1 VPQQL
6 LQTHILQALQHA
18 LLSYSKKSHCAENFA
33 FIIAVGLYKGKL
45 AAGDTAGADA
55 HRTAVCEKFISP
67 GELQVNLPFA
77 TVAATLKSAASSD
90 VHCFDAAAEEV
101 CKLLSTDIWPQFRRS
116 AEYAALTAAERSSAY
131 AVNTSTSSTG
141 GTTVHKQQKQ
151 QRKQQPQR
159 NEQQQQQVAA
169 VAPSEEKDDGNISS
183 ASSSSSSS
191 SSSGR
196 SRSSSCTRS
205 VTSSSSTGTVHSNT
219 SSAVQSPAKQ
229 G

>member
-1 VPQQL
+1 MISADSEALLLVPQQL
-6 LQTHILQALQHA
+6 LQTHVLQALQHA

-55 HRTAVCEKFISP
+55 HRTAVREKFISP
-67 GELQVNLPFA
+67 GELQINLPFA
-77 TVAATLKSAASSD
+77 TVAATLKRAASSD

-141 GTTVHKQQKQ
+141 GTAVHKQKQ
-151 QRKQQPQR
+151 QRKKQQQQP
-159 NEQQQQQVAA
+159 QQVAA
-169 VAPSEEKDDGNISS
+169 SEERDDGNISS
-183 ASSSSSSS
+183 ASSC
-191 SSSGR
+191 SSSGG

-219 SSAVQSPAKQ
+219 SSAVQSPARQ

>member
-1 VPQQL
+1 MPQ
-6 LQTHILQALQHA
+6 QALQHA

-77 TVAATLKSAASSD
+77 TVVATLKSAASND
-90 VHCFDAAAEEV
+90 VHCFDAAADEV
-101 CKLLSTDIWPQFRRS
+101 LALLSTDIWPQFRRS

-131 AVNTSTSSTG
+131 AVNSSSSSS
-141 GTTVHKQQKQ
+141 GTTVYKQQKQ
-151 QRKQQPQR
+151 QRKQQ
-159 NEQQQQQVAA
+159 QQQPQQVAA
-169 VAPSEEKDDGNISS
+169 SEERDDGNI
-183 ASSSSSSS
+183 SSSS

-205 VTSSSSTGTVHSNT
+205 VTSSSSSGTVHSNT
-219 SSAVQSPAKQ
+219 SSAVQSPARQ
-229 G
+229 S